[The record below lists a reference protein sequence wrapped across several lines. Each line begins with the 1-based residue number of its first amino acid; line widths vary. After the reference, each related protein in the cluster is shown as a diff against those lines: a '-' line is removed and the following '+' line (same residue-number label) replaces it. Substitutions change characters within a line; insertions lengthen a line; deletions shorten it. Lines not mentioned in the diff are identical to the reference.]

1 MPALP
6 GTHLVLIHAHLAF
19 ASFEARF
26 DASTC
31 LDDPRQFFKRR
42 LLERCLRPTGWR
54 EVIMNW
60 LRVFGNAE
68 ASRLGQGVW
77 PQLHARAVPSEKWWD
92 SMAAYGAGMCVLAVF
107 FDPYAPDALTPP
119 VSVFSHNCKRFER
132 FTKLATSSI

>member
-1 MPALP
+1 
-6 GTHLVLIHAHLAF
+6 
-19 ASFEARF
+19 
-26 DASTC
+26 
-31 LDDPRQFFKRR
+31 
-42 LLERCLRPTGWR
+42 
-54 EVIMNW
+54 MNW

-119 VSVFSHNCKRFER
+119 VSVFSHNFKRFER
-132 FTKLATSSI
+132 FTKLATSSIYYHLFIVSAGSLVVLFG